1 MGVGRLHVGVLGP
14 FEVRIGGGPAGPAGA
29 KRRGLLAMLA
39 LDANSVVPVN
49 RLIDQLWGE
58 EPPASAVNIV
68 QTYVS
73 AWRKVLGRDPLVTVG
88 AGYRLELNAAQSD
101 LLSYRELV
109 GQARVAEA
117 QARHAEAAQLLG
129 DALRL
134 WRGPALVDL
143 SGEAF
148 HDRLVGSLEAGR
160 LEATEAWARTV
171 LHSGGDSGEVAAA
184 LVKVQAREPLRETT
198 TELLMWARSAAGQ
211 QAEALEA
218 FLATRRLLRDEL
230 GADPGPALAAMHER
244 VLRADPTLMTRTSVL
259 ASPATPDRTLAGT
272 GLDSFVGR
280 DRDMRQVT
288 ALLASHRLVTLTG
301 PGGAGKS
308 RLAAEVLQQQ
318 SQGGRPGWFV
328 EMALLRES
336 AQAPATIAAA
346 IGLQVS
352 AGTDPMRTLSE
363 YLADSS
369 ALLVLDNLEHLADI
383 HLVVDGLRRSTRD
396 LQILLTSREP
406 LRLSGEQQ
414 YPVPLLAVPPA
425 DHLTSAPHLERVDS
439 VRLLVDRVRTHLP
452 GFAVT
457 VENADA
463 VAAITR
469 RLDGLPLAVEIVA
482 PWLRLLTPAD
492 LASRLSEP
500 LDMPG
505 RRADAPARHRTLRD
519 TIAWSYDMLPAQEQ
533 ALLCRLAVF
542 AGGFTVTA
550 VEGVCGVAPTVTG
563 ETVAESLFNLVDR
576 NLVQVGAP
584 SLGESRFR
592 LLQTVRDFAVDR
604 AGQVLGPE
612 QALLQEKHAGW
623 YALWAARL
631 AANSEGPE
639 SDAWLAA
646 AVAEADN
653 LRSAIDR
660 FASGD
665 RPEQFIQLVVDA
677 MTLWF
682 EAGHEAEGES
692 RLADALAAA
701 GPGAPARAIGLTYWA
716 WLRATLNR
724 PEAAAA
730 AAEAVALAR
739 RDGDAPVEAFAL
751 QTLGD
756 TLDDTAAAEEAS
768 RAVFGAADRS
778 ETVTIRYGPTAPDA
792 VRCGAS
798 YNLAA
803 VWLYRSVPTALSWQ
817 QEALRRA
824 ELEGD
829 RRITAV
835 NAARL
840 AVVHLLAGNSGSA
853 RVQLDKSRE
862 LVSQRVTARWE
873 DIVTFAA
880 GQLAHHDG
888 QLDEAEQH
896 LGHVFRSASAAGRPL
911 HTVLGAAALADLYTA
926 SGRTDSAHHILD
938 LAERMAGGPA
948 DRALLARLHVR
959 RARLDRLD
967 GQDSGA
973 MERLIAV
980 APALPADAL
989 PPERVIWLLE
999 SAEHAVHRNDPTSAM
1014 GHLNALAGAVA
1025 ATGVQ
1030 LPPWEQHRNDALAVL
1045 LR

>member
-1 MGVGRLHVGVLGP
+1 MGIGRLHVGVLGP
-14 FEVRIGGGPAGPAGA
+14 FEVRIGGLTAGPAGA
-29 KRRGLLAMLA
+29 KRRGLLAVLA

-49 RLIDQLWGE
+49 RLIDHLWGD

-73 AWRKVLGRDPLVTVG
+73 AWRKALGRDPLVTVG
-88 AGYRLELNAAQSD
+88 AGYRLQLSTAQSD
-101 LLSYRELV
+101 LLSHRDLV
-109 GQARVAEA
+109 SQARDAEA
-117 QARHAEAAQLLG
+117 EARHAVAARLLG

-148 HDRLVGSLEAGR
+148 HDRLAGSLEVER
-160 LEATEAWARTV
+160 LTATESWAKAV
-171 LHSGGDSGEVAAA
+171 LRSGGDAREVAAELTA
-184 LVKVQAREPLRETT
+184 VQAREPLRETT
-198 TELLMWARSAAGQ
+198 TELLMWARTAASQ
-211 QAEALEA
+211 PAEALEA
-218 FLATRRLLRDEL
+218 FSVTQRLLRTEL

-244 VLRADPTLMTRTSVL
+244 VLRSDPTLQPRVVAGTV
-259 ASPATPDRTLAGT
+259 TPDRPVASTS
-272 GLDSFVGR
+272 LDSFVGR

-288 ALLASHRLVTLTG
+288 VLLASERLVTLTG

-318 SQGGRPGWFV
+318 SRAGRPGWFV

-336 AQAPATIAAA
+336 SQVPGTIAAA
-346 IGLQVS
+346 VGLQPS
-352 AGTDPMRTLSE
+352 AGTDAMRALSE

-369 ALLVLDNLEHLADI
+369 ALLVLDNLEHLADVGR
-383 HLVVDGLRRSTRD
+383 VVDDLRRRARD
-396 LQILLTSREP
+396 VQILLTSREP
-406 LRLSGEQQ
+406 LRLAGEQQ

-425 DHLTSAPHLERVDS
+425 EHLASVSDLEQVDS

-457 VENADA
+457 PENADA

-482 PWLRLLTPAD
+482 PWLRLLTPVD
-492 LASRLSEP
+492 LASRLGEP
-500 LDMPG
+500 LDMTS

-542 AGGFTVTA
+542 AGGFTVSA
-550 VEGVCGVAPTVTG
+550 AEGVCDVAPTVAG

-576 NLVQVGAP
+576 NLVQAVAP
-584 SLGESRFR
+584 SLDQSRFR

-604 AGQVLGPE
+604 GREVLGPE
-612 QALLQEKHAGW
+612 QAAVREKHAQW
-623 YALWAARL
+623 YAAWAERL
-631 AANSEGPE
+631 AAHSEGPG
-639 SDAWLAA
+639 SDGWLAA
-646 AVAEADN
+646 AVVEADN
-653 LRSAIDR
+653 VRAAIDR
-660 FASGD
+660 FAASG
-665 RPEQFIQLVVDA
+665 RAEQWLQLVVDA

-682 EAGHEAEGES
+682 EAGHEAEGEQ
-692 RLADALAAA
+692 RLADALAKA
-701 GPGAPARAIGLTYWA
+701 GPAAPPRAIALTYWA
-716 WLRATLNR
+716 WLRGTLNR
-724 PEAAAA
+724 PEAATA

-739 RDGDAPVEAFAL
+739 RDRDAPVEAFAL

-756 TLDDTAAAEEAS
+756 TLDDAAASEEAS
-768 RAVFGAADRS
+768 KAVFDAADRS
-778 ETVTIRYGPTAPDA
+778 AGRTIRYGPTAPDA

-840 AVVHLLAGNSGSA
+840 AVVHLLAGDTGSA
-853 RVQLDKSRE
+853 RHQLDRSRE

-873 DIVTFAA
+873 DIVTFAVA
-880 GQLAHHDG
+880 QLAHHVG
-888 QLDEAEQH
+888 RLDEAEQH
-896 LGHVFRSASAAGRPL
+896 LVHVFRSASTAGRPL

-926 SGRTDSAHHILD
+926 SGRFVPAHRTLD
-938 LAERMAGGPA
+938 LAEQMAGGLADPA
-948 DRALLARLHVR
+948 HLARLRVR

-967 GQDSGA
+967 GQDSRA
-973 MERLIAV
+973 RERLIAV
-980 APALPADAL
+980 APMLPADAL

-999 SAEHAVHRNDPTSAM
+999 SAEHAVAASDSTSAK
-1014 GHLNALAGAVA
+1014 GHLDALAGAVA

-1030 LPPWEQHRNDALAVL
+1030 LPPWEQHRQDALAAR